1 MFAKCGFVWAAAVCL
16 ELFACVPCRNSTK
29 RKSDVIKS
37 AGFICLAL
45 LLLAAGV
52 RAEENNRGGIV
63 YGPKGAFKIDA
74 PDGWVLGSAKD
85 QGQPC
90 VLYPKG
96 ESWADAQTV
105 MYAKIA
111 STEFEDV
118 NEFVAWAIKGMKA
131 KHGIPKEK
139 IASGETADGRD
150 YFINEY
156 PATKTYSQWE
166 RVGYVQLPHAVVYVV
181 LSSRNKTSYSKDAP
195 ALEKV
200 LKTLV
205 YLEPKSDLVS
215 TLAPSPIAAVPSRFT
230 SLTDAVAEAKRL
242 GETEAGKL
250 YDFDFKATLSNRLA
264 DIVGQCAKD
273 SKPVIFDLVFV
284 FAGDGHIAKVLQ
296 PPDSTVAACV
306 ASKLANL
313 HLRAPPEPDWPVQIH
328 IDLNTRVKP
337 EKADAAGK
345 KYPREPAVITED
357 RQLAMEAGRAKMNKN
372 YEEALTLYDRAIKVK
387 GNFAPF
393 VYQNRGM
400 LYLNRAKES
409 QDRQSKIA
417 DLQRAIADFKTSIK
431 LGAAAKDQLNRGLE
445 KIATRANLDEATK
458 LLEKESHEEK

>member
-1 MFAKCGFVWAAAVCL
+1 M
-16 ELFACVPCRNSTK
+16 
-29 RKSDVIKS
+29 KS
-37 AGFICLAL
+37 AWIVCIAVL
-45 LLLAAGV
+45 LFRPVIEAQ
-52 RAEENNRGGIV
+52 ENYGGGIV
-63 YGPKGAFKIDA
+63 YGPKAAFKVDA
-74 PDGWVLGSAKD
+74 PDGWVLGSAED

-111 STEFEDV
+111 SAEFEDV

-131 KHGIPKEK
+131 KHGTPKER
-139 IASGETADGRD
+139 IAFGKTADGHD

-156 PATKTYSQWE
+156 PATKNYSQWE

-181 LSSRNKTSYSKDAP
+181 LSSRNKTSYSKDAS

-205 YLEPKSDLVS
+205 YLEPKSDVVS
-215 TLAPSPIAAVPSRFT
+215 TLTASPSPTAAGPSRFT

-242 GETEAGKL
+242 NETEEGKL
-250 YDFDFKATLSNRLA
+250 YDFDFSTTVSDRLG
-264 DIVGQCAKD
+264 DIVGQCSKD
-273 SKPVIFDLVFV
+273 SKPPIIFDLVFV
-284 FAGDGHIAKVLQ
+284 FDGDGHVAQVLK
-296 PPDSTVAACV
+296 PPDSTEAACV
-306 ASKLANL
+306 AAKFENL
-313 HLRAPPEPDWPVQIH
+313 RLRAPPQPDWPVQLH
-328 IDLNTRVKP
+328 IELRPPP
-337 EKADAAGK
+337 EERDAAGK
-345 KYPREPAVITED
+345 PYPLEPAVITKD
-357 RQLAMEAGRAKMNKN
+357 RELERKALKAERDKN
-372 YEEALTLYDRAIKVK
+372 YDEALALYAKAIKVK

-400 LYLNRAKES
+400 LYLGRAKAS
-409 QDRQSKIA
+409 QDRKSKIA

-445 KIATRANLDEATK
+445 KIATRANLEEATK
-458 LLEKESHEEK
+458 LLDEATHQ